1 MMMKK
6 QADAPCLAPC
16 WALLGAGSILA
27 LAVSQGAAFAQTAAP
42 PAPATTAAL
51 EQVVVTAQHRPEF
64 AKNVPFAVTS
74 LSSKTIDMLSADGE
88 DIRVL
93 SAQVPSL
100 YIESSFGRIYPR
112 FYIRGL
118 GNSDFTYNAQQP
130 VSVVYDD
137 VVVENAVLKS
147 FPMFDVQD
155 VEVLRGPQGTLFGR
169 NTPAGVVKI
178 DSKKPTDDY
187 TGYVDVS
194 YGTYNTTNV
203 TAVVGGPVVPQKLDF
218 RISVLEER
226 RDDWVTNIN
235 PDNLFRKHLE
245 GYQDFAARGQLLLK
259 PTDDLDMLLEVDGR
273 DLDGTARLFRA
284 NIIEPGTNRLVPG
297 FNIKQINT
305 FGDNYQYLG
314 SFGTHFTINDDF
326 GPVRLTSISAWE
338 HGDTNSRGDVS
349 GGNFVYPPPIG
360 TSGPGFADETSDA
373 IPSLDQLTQEIR
385 LATTGDGPFFNQGGL
400 FAFHENLRVDS
411 NDYDGYAPG
420 DPVDISLNQRQATT
434 SFGVFDSATY
444 KITPDLTFG
453 AGVRLGTDHK
463 VYTVVCTLT
472 CVVPTPATV
481 KANYTGPTYNVDLTY
496 VLTPDINVY
505 GRIASGYLAPALDGR
520 NVEYDFGNVV
530 AGKFTEARAETTTSY
545 EVGVKSN
552 FLDNRARL
560 NLTAYRWDTHDLQLT
575 AVGGTFNSTQLLNAK
590 NAIGQGFEGEAEIVP
605 IENLLLSTSA
615 SYNFTEIKD
624 SNIESSGCGFSTITG
639 ARLCTIAD
647 AYDPKTGNYHINGNP
662 LPNAPRWVV
671 DASARYTLPVA
682 DGKDL
687 YFMTDWSYRSDVNFF
702 LYRAVEFTGM
712 SLVQGGIRVGYEDH
726 TRGIEVAGFVRN
738 VLDQIRITGA
748 IDFDNL
754 TGFVNDP
761 RTFGVEARVK
771 F

>member
-1 MMMKK
+1 
-6 QADAPCLAPC
+6 
-16 WALLGAGSILA
+16 
-27 LAVSQGAAFAQTAAP
+27 
-42 PAPATTAAL
+42 
-51 EQVVVTAQHRPEF
+51 
-64 AKNVPFAVTS
+64 VP
-74 LSSKTIDMLSADGE
+74 
-88 DIRVL
+88 
-93 SAQVPSL
+93 
-100 YIESSFGRIYPR
+100 
-112 FYIRGL
+112 
-118 GNSDFTYNAQQP
+118 
-130 VSVVYDD
+130 
-137 VVVENAVLKS
+137 VENAVLKS

-187 TGYVDVS
+187 TGYLDVS

-203 TAVVGGPVVPQKLDF
+203 TAVVGGAIVPQKLDF
-218 RISVLEER
+218 RISILEER

-235 PDNLFRKHLE
+235 PYNLFRKHLE
-245 GYQDFAARGQLLLK
+245 GYQDFAARGQLLFK

-297 FNIKQINT
+297 FNINQINT

-314 SFGTHFTINDDF
+314 SFGTHFTVNDDL
-326 GPVRLTSISAWE
+326 GPVRVTSISAWE

-360 TSGPGFADETSDA
+360 TAGGGFADETSDA

-385 LATTGDGPFFNQGGL
+385 VATTGDGPFFDQGGV
-400 FAFHENLRVDS
+400 FGFHENLRVDS
-411 NDYDGYAPG
+411 NDYNGYAPG

-453 AGVRLGTDHK
+453 AGVRLSTDHK
-463 VYTVVCTLT
+463 VYTVACTLA
-472 CVVPTPATV
+472 CVAPPQATV
-481 KANYTGPTYNVDLTY
+481 KTNYTGPTYNVDLTY
-496 VLTPDINVY
+496 AINPDMTVY

-520 NVEYDFGNVV
+520 NVEYDFGNVG
-530 AGKFTEARAETTTSY
+530 AAKLTEAQAETTTSY
-545 EVGVKSN
+545 EVGIKSN

-560 NLTAYRWDTHDLQLT
+560 NLTAYRWNTDDLQLT
-575 AVGGTFNSTQLLNAK
+575 AVGGQFNSTQLLNAK
-590 NAIGQGFEGEAEIVP
+590 HAIGQGFEGEGELLP
-605 IENLLLSTSA
+605 IENLLLTASF
-615 SYNFTEIKD
+615 SYNFTEIQD
-624 SNIESSGCGFSTITG
+624 PNLEVASCGDGCVMEN
-639 ARLCTIAD
+639 AR
-647 AYDPKTGNYHINGNP
+647 DPKTGNYYINGNP

-671 DASARYTLPVA
+671 DASAKYTMKVA
-682 DGKDL
+682 DAKDVYL
-687 YFMTDWSYRSDVNFF
+687 MTDWSYRSDVNFF

-712 SLVQGGIRVGYEDH
+712 SLVQGGFRLGYEDH
-726 TRGIEVAGFVRN
+726 THGLEVAGFVRN

-761 RTFGVEARVK
+761 RTFGVEVRVK

>member
-1 MMMKK
+1 VRLT
-6 QADAPCLAPC
+6 AVGFSGVV
-16 WALLGAGSILA
+16 ALLTSGAPA
-27 LAVSQGAAFAQTAAP
+27 MAQAG
-42 PAPATTAAL
+42 PAPAAAAAL
-51 EQVVVTAQHRPEF
+51 EQIVVTAQHKPEF

-74 LSSKTIDMLSADGE
+74 LTSKTVDMLSADGE

-100 YIESSFGRIYPR
+100 YIESSFGRVYPR

-137 VVVENAVLKS
+137 VPVENSVLKS

-178 DSKKPTDDY
+178 DSRKPTDDY
-187 TGYVDVS
+187 TGYLDVS

-203 TAVVGGPVVPQKLDF
+203 TAVVGGAIVPQKLDF
-218 RISVLEER
+218 RLSVLEER
-226 RDDWVTNIN
+226 RDDWVTNTN

-245 GYQDFAARGQLLLK
+245 GYQDFAARGQLLFK

-284 NIIEPGTNRLVPG
+284 NIIEPGTNKLVPG
-297 FNIKQINT
+297 FNINQIDT
-305 FGDNYQYLG
+305 FGDNYQHLG
-314 SFGTHFTINDDF
+314 SFGTHFTVNDDF
-326 GPVRLTSISAWE
+326 GPVRLTSITAWE

-349 GGNFVYPPPIG
+349 GGNFVYPPPAG
-360 TSGPGFADETSDA
+360 TAGPGFADETSDA
-373 IPSLDQLTQEIR
+373 IPSLNQLTQEIR
-385 LATTGDGPFFNQGGL
+385 LSTTGDGPFFNQGGV
-400 FAFHENLRVDS
+400 FGFHENLRVDS

-420 DPVDISLNQRQATT
+420 DPVDITLFQRQATT

-453 AGVRLGTDHK
+453 AGVRISTDHK
-463 VYTVVCTLT
+463 SYSVVCPYPSP
-472 CVVPTPATV
+472 CAVPPPGLV
-481 KANYTGPTYNVDLTY
+481 KTNYTGPTYNVDLTY
-496 VLTPDINVY
+496 AVTQDVNVY

-520 NVEYDFGNVV
+520 NVEYDFGDLA

-545 EVGVKSN
+545 EIGVKSN
-552 FLDNRARL
+552 LLNNRARV

-575 AVGGTFNSTQLLNAK
+575 AVGGTSNSTQLLNAK

-605 IENLLLSTSA
+605 IDNLLISTSA

-624 SNIESSGCGFSTITG
+624 PALESSGCGFSTITG
-639 ARLCTIAD
+639 QRLCTIED
-647 AYDPKTGNYHINGNP
+647 ALDPKTGNYYINGNP
-662 LPNAPRWVV
+662 LPNAPRWVI
-671 DASARYTLPVA
+671 DASARYTMPVA
-682 DGKDL
+682 DGKDV
-687 YFMTDWSYRSDVNFF
+687 YVMTDWSYRSDVNFF
-702 LYRAVEFTGM
+702 LYRAVEFTGQ
-712 SLVQGGIRVGYEDH
+712 SLVQGGFRLGYEDH
-726 TRGIEVAGFVRN
+726 THGFEIAGFVRN

-761 RTFGVEARVK
+761 RTFGVQARVK

>member
-1 MMMKK
+1 MSENYRG
-6 QADAPCLAPC
+6 ANRGSRLATC
-16 WALLGAGSILA
+16 GVVALLS
-27 LAVSQGAAFAQTAAP
+27 SGAAAIAQTAPVPTAS
-42 PAPATTAAL
+42 APASTAL
-51 EQVVVTAQHRPEF
+51 EQIVVTAQHKPEY

-74 LSSKTIDMLSADGE
+74 LSSKTVDMLSADGE

-118 GNSDFTYNAQQP
+118 GNSDYTYNAQQP

-137 VVVENAVLKS
+137 VPVENAVLKS

-187 TGYVDVS
+187 TGYLDVS

-203 TAVVGGPVVPQKLDF
+203 TAVVGGAIVPQKLDF
-218 RISVLEER
+218 RISILEER

-235 PDNLFRKHLE
+235 PYNLFRKHLE
-245 GYQDFAARGQLLLK
+245 GYQDFAARGQLLFK

-297 FNIKQINT
+297 FNINQINT

-314 SFGTHFTINDDF
+314 SFGTHFTVNDDL
-326 GPVRLTSISAWE
+326 GPVRVTSISAWE

-360 TSGPGFADETSDA
+360 TAGGGFADETSDA

-385 LATTGDGPFFNQGGL
+385 VATTGDGPFFDQGGV
-400 FAFHENLRVDS
+400 FGFHENLRVDS
-411 NDYDGYAPG
+411 NDYNGYAPG

-453 AGVRLGTDHK
+453 AGVRLSTDHK
-463 VYTVVCTLT
+463 VYTVACTLA
-472 CVVPTPATV
+472 CVAPPQATV
-481 KANYTGPTYNVDLTY
+481 KTNYTGPTYNVDLTY
-496 VLTPDINVY
+496 AINPDMTVY

-520 NVEYDFGNVV
+520 NVEYDFGNVG
-530 AGKFTEARAETTTSY
+530 AAKLTEAQAETTTSY
-545 EVGVKSN
+545 EVGIKSN

-560 NLTAYRWDTHDLQLT
+560 NLTAYRWNTDDLQLT
-575 AVGGTFNSTQLLNAK
+575 AVGGQFNSTQLLNAK
-590 NAIGQGFEGEAEIVP
+590 HAIGQGFEGEGELLP
-605 IENLLLSTSA
+605 IENLLLTASF
-615 SYNFTEIKD
+615 SYNFTEIQD
-624 SNIESSGCGFSTITG
+624 PNLEVASCGDGCVMEN
-639 ARLCTIAD
+639 AR
-647 AYDPKTGNYHINGNP
+647 DPKTGNYYINGNP

-671 DASARYTLPVA
+671 DASAKYTMKVA
-682 DGKDL
+682 DAKDVYL
-687 YFMTDWSYRSDVNFF
+687 MTDWSYRSDVNFF

-712 SLVQGGIRVGYEDH
+712 SLVQGGFRLGYEDH
-726 TRGIEVAGFVRN
+726 THGLEVAGFVRN

-761 RTFGVEARVK
+761 RTFGVEVRVK